1 MLRELL
7 VEAGVVNH
15 SHVQARLHRRR
26 FAEAKKAHPCS
37 WEVSIHQTAEFV
49 AALLTPFEA
58 GELQAASLG
67 MVAAVMPTLSRL
79 RREHKV
85 RMYVCGGLAGPDLLS
100 SVECYNFDVGAWEVS
115 TPMLQVRGRAS
126 AAVLAGRLYVCG
138 GTDRH
143 KTLRSAERFDPVA
156 GTWEA
161 MAPMVQARKNAS
173 AVALAGK
180 LIVCGG
186 SDGAGRNTRSVECLD
201 PGPQA
206 SPKHLEL
213 VTWELG
219 PSMLQERAATSAA
232 VVRGCLYVC
241 GGSDGHRAL
250 NTVERF
256 DLSGRAGPGGVA
268 PTWEAAPC
276 MLEERGF
283 AAAAVASGRLYVC
296 GGFDGQRALPTVER
310 FDPAAST
317 SGSWSMAP
325 PMRQER
331 LNASAAVAC
340 GRLLV
345 CGGVDLNRVLAS
357 AERLDPAGGGPGLH
371 AWEPITPMLHERAGA
386 SIAVVVS
393 QAGAGDSARVA
404 WGSRRHTHP
413 G

>member
-1 MLRELL
+1 MLSELL
-7 VEAGVVNH
+7 VEAGVVNRDG
-15 SHVQARLHRRR
+15 VQARLHRRR
-26 FAEAKKAHPCS
+26 FAEAKKAHPCR

-49 AALLTPFEA
+49 AALLAPFDA
-58 GELQAASLG
+58 GELLAASRS
-67 MVAAVMPTLSRL
+67 VAAAARPTLSRL
-79 RREHKV
+79 RLERKV

-100 SVECYNFDVGAWEVS
+100 SVECYDFDVGAWEVAA
-115 TPMLQVRGRAS
+115 PMLQVRGRAS
-126 AAVLAGRLYVCG
+126 AAVLAGCLYVCG

-156 GTWEA
+156 GMWEA

-180 LIVCGG
+180 LFVCGG

-201 PGPQA
+201 PWA
-206 SPKHLEL
+206 HANSKRLEA
-213 VTWELG
+213 VAWELG
-219 PSMLQERAATSAA
+219 PPMLQERAATSAA

-256 DLSGRAGPGGVA
+256 DPSKRAVLGGLA
-268 PTWEAAPC
+268 PAWEAAPC
-276 MLEERGF
+276 MLQERGF
-283 AAAAVASGRLYVC
+283 AAAAVAGGRLFVC
-296 GGFDGQRALPTVER
+296 GGFDGQRALATVER
-310 FDPAAST
+310 FDPVAST
-317 SGSWSMAP
+317 NGLWCMGP

-331 LNASAAVAC
+331 LNASAAVVC

-357 AERLDPAGGGPGLH
+357 AEQLDPAAPRPL
-371 AWEPITPMLHERAGA
+371 WEAITPMLHERAGA
-386 SIAVVVS
+386 SIAVVTS
-393 QAGAGDSARVA
+393 QTGTSDSARVA
-404 WGSRRHTHP
+404 WVSRRHAGP